1 MSGFKDTFTKD
12 GKGDF
17 NLQYDDSASYY
28 FCASILFCIVAPL
41 TYKILSPLIFGSD
54 NTKYQKNC

>member
-28 FCASILFCIVAPL
+28 FFATILSVMILPL
-41 TYKILSPLIFGSD
+41 TYRILKPLIFSD
-54 NTKYQKNC
+54 STKYQKSC